1 MSISAQN
8 HTNRISRQAHASSA
22 ISAARRVT
30 AHFHRTAQPVLIQ
43 GHSLTVGVCAAK
55 EWVSLQMANVLN
67 VTLRVRI
74 VFPALIIV
82 LAVVLAAIV
91 NSLGTVVSAY
101 LVSMRMASGSASRVL
116 LSLWAV
122 RSAIELPVFP
132 ATS

>member
-1 MSISAQN
+1 
-8 HTNRISRQAHASSA
+8 
-22 ISAARRVT
+22 
-30 AHFHRTAQPVLIQ
+30 
-43 GHSLTVGVCAAK
+43 
-55 EWVSLQMANVLN
+55 MANVLN